1 MIGKHCYT
9 SFALARSLDMSYT
22 IGRLRHACCF
32 APFCQVNF
40 EPLLDWSPCRHAVV
54 KAPWAFFGTVKL
66 QSCTYQHL
74 SLSICC
80 AVTLAG
86 AANLPDML
94 TEPGG
99 EGNLA
104 QLGGEAGASPLFKWT
119 SDGSMM
125 EELMKAYK

>member
-1 MIGKHCYT
+1 MQT
-9 SFALARSLDMSYT
+9 SSGQGCLGL
-22 IGRLRHACCF
+22 LRYNQA
-32 APFCQVNF
+32 
-40 EPLLDWSPCRHAVV
+40 AV
-54 KAPWAFFGTVKL
+54 AY
-66 QSCTYQHL
+66 YQLL

-80 AVTLAG
+80 AATLAG
-86 AANLPDML
+86 AANLTDML

-99 EGNLA
+99 EGNSA

>member
-1 MIGKHCYT
+1 M
-9 SFALARSLDMSYT
+9 
-22 IGRLRHACCF
+22 
-32 APFCQVNF
+32 FCQVNF

-54 KAPWAFFGTVKL
+54 KAAWAFFGTVKL
-66 QSCTYQHL
+66 QSHTIITSAC
-74 SLSICC
+74 ICC
-80 AVTLAG
+80 AATLAG
-86 AANLPDML
+86 AANLTDML

-99 EGNLA
+99 EGNSA